1 MWAKITRIVV
11 GRIVENGTNRGIMA
25 ENSCL
30 KTTYPRGTIGMGI
43 GPGMLECHYQFVG
56 IMNITTC
63 GVEIRNGQN
72 EGIAEMGSKR
82 KKKGWLATNTE
93 D

>member
-1 MWAKITRIVV
+1 MAD
-11 GRIVENGTNRGIMA
+11 NGG
-25 ENSCL
+25 L
-30 KTTYPRGTIGMGI
+30 KTTVHRITIGMGI
-43 GPGMLECHYQFVG
+43 SLRMLECYYQFVG

-82 KKKGWLATNTE
+82 KKKS
-93 D
+93 